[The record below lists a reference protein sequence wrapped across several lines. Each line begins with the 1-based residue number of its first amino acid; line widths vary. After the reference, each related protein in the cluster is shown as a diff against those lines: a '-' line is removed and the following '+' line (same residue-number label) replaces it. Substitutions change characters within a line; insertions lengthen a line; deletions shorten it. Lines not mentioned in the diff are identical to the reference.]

1 MDLVQAGQL
10 NDEQAREY
18 LETIR
23 WPNGPQCPHCS
34 SLNATRLT
42 DGKARPG
49 TIQCN
54 SCRQQ
59 FTVTVNTIMEDSHIP
74 LNKWVLAFHLI
85 CSSKKGISALQLQ
98 RNLGLGS
105 YRTAWF
111 LAHRIR
117 HAFKKNPTQPTLFG
131 IVEVDETYVG
141 GKPRPKAGEKRRY
154 GRGTKKIP
162 VVALVERN
170 GNVIAKPVGRVTGKN
185 LKGAIREHVRKDSR
199 IVTDEFIVYRGIGNE
214 FTGGHGTVRH
224 EFKEYARGADHVNT
238 VESYFALLKRGII
251 GAFHHVSKHHLHR
264 YCDEFSFRWDHRK
277 IDDGERTIEA
287 VKKVEGKRLMYRDPA

>member
-10 NDEQAREY
+10 NEEQASEY
-18 LETIR
+18 LETVR

-111 LAHRIR
+111 MAHRIR
-117 HAFKKNPTQPTLFG
+117 HAFKKNPTRLSKASWKLTKPTFG
-131 IVEVDETYVG
+131 
-141 GKPRPKAGEKRRY
+141 
-154 GRGTKKIP
+154 GTKRQRHRQADSKSDWHQSQGSNP
-162 VVALVERN
+162 RARPER
-170 GNVIAKPVGRVTGKN
+170 
-185 LKGAIREHVRKDSR
+185 
-199 IVTDEFIVYRGIGNE
+199 
-214 FTGGHGTVRH
+214 
-224 EFKEYARGADHVNT
+224 
-238 VESYFALLKRGII
+238 
-251 GAFHHVSKHHLHR
+251 VSD
-264 YCDEFSFRWDHRK
+264 CN
-277 IDDGERTIEA
+277 
-287 VKKVEGKRLMYRDPA
+287 